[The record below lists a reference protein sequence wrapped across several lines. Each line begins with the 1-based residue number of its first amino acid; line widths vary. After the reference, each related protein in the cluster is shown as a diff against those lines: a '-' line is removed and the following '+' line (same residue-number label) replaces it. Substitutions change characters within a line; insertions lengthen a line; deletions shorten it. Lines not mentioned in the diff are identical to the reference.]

1 MCAVRQPSLEHHVH
15 RLFTAHGM
23 TLAAAESCTGGLVSY
38 RITSVPGSSV
48 YFLGG
53 IVAYSNEL
61 KTSLLGVSPETIE
74 RYGAVSEQCAR
85 EMAEGARRAT
95 GADIAVATTGIAGPG
110 GATARKPV
118 GLIYIACAG
127 PSGITCQEVRW
138 RQTRERNMRDAAALA
153 LRLLV
158 NEANHYLAG
167 PGKADETTRAR
178 AE

>member
-15 RLFTAHGM
+15 RLFTARGK

-38 RITSVPGSSV
+38 RITSVPGSSD

-53 IVAYSNEL
+53 IVAYSNEM
-61 KTSLLGVSPETIE
+61 KTSLLGVAPETLE

-118 GLIYIACAG
+118 GLIYVACAS
-127 PSGITCQEVRW
+127 PSGVTCQEVRW
-138 RQTRERNMRDAAALA
+138 RQTRERNMRDAAELA
-153 LRLLV
+153 LRLAV
-158 NEANHYLAG
+158 NVVSHDLADHSG
-167 PGKADETTRAR
+167 ADETTPTR